1 MPCSAVLTDPQKG
14 KAGNGWGRIFWIPQ
28 NKMLE
33 KVIGCV
39 TIRNAV
45 IREALA
51 EFLATF
57 LLMLFGNGSVA
68 QVVLGRK
75 SFGDYLSINLGFG
88 FGVMLGIHAAG
99 GISGAH
105 MNASI
110 TFANCVIGKLPWYK
124 LPAYVIGQFL
134 GSFLAS
140 ATVFTLYYE
149 ALQDYTGGNLT
160 VTGPTATA
168 GIFATYPAP
177 YMTIWSGFKHEFIAT
192 SVLLI
197 GILAISDVKNA
208 GALQGT
214 HAFIVGLLVVVIGM
228 SMGMNTGYAINPSR
242 DLPPRIFTAIAGWG
256 IEVFRAGNNWW
267 WVPVVAPTLGSL
279 VGIFIYNILID
290 FHNRPLKAECKK
302 DDIETAVV
310 AEL

>member
-1 MPCSAVLTDPQKG
+1 MSATKT
-14 KAGNGWGRIFWIPQ
+14 
-28 NKMLE
+28 LE
-33 KVIGCV
+33 KIISWV
-39 TIRNAV
+39 TVRNQTV
-45 IREALA
+45 REGLA
-51 EFLATF
+51 EALATF
-57 LLMLFGNGSVA
+57 LLMLLGMGSVA

-75 SFGDYLSINLGFG
+75 NFGEYLSINLGFG
-88 FGVMLGIHAAG
+88 FGVMLGVHAAG

-110 TFANCVIGKLPWYK
+110 TFANCLIGRLPWYK

-140 ATVFTLYYE
+140 STIFLLYYD
-149 ALQDYTGGNLT
+149 ALMDYTGGNLT
-160 VTGPTATA
+160 VSGPIATA

-177 YMTIWSGFKHEFIAT
+177 YMSLSGGFVNELVAT

-197 GILAISDVKNA
+197 GVLAINDTWNA
-208 GALQGT
+208 AALQGT
-214 HAFIVGLLVVVIGM
+214 GALITGLLVMAIGM

-256 IEVFRAGNNWW
+256 PEVFRAGNYWW

-290 FHNRPLKAECKK
+290 FHNRSRPGLDAASKSEECRKQDVEAGAMAE
-302 DDIETAVV
+302 IR
-310 AEL
+310 L